1 MVQSFFHN
9 QIGLNSSKLSPHPRQ
24 GVWVNEYIFIEH
36 IAAGSNQAHAIHIVK
51 VAVEGLAVLYH
62 VAFTLMLFQR
72 YENVAVFPQSYIHF

>member
-1 MVQSFFHN
+1 LFVIRLDF
-9 QIGLNSSKLSPHPRQ
+9 LKLSF
-24 GVWVNEYIFIEH
+24 IFIEH

-51 VAVEGLAVLYH
+51 IAVEGLAVLYH